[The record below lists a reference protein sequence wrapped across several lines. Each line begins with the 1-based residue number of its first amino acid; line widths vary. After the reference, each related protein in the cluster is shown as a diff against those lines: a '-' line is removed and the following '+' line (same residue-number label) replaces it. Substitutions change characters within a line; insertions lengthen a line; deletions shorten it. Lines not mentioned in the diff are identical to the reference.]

1 MSSKGTGTDG
11 APPEIAGQAFP
22 KSRVSGVSMSWA
34 DTVPGEG
41 KAAIQYQIHALEPGQ
56 SFASESESD
65 ILVWGQFNRARAQA
79 RAQVTAC

>member
-1 MSSKGTGTDG
+1 
-11 APPEIAGQAFP
+11 
-22 KSRVSGVSMSWA
+22 MSWA